1 MDLSNITGSKNTM
14 PIAVVGGGDTMTACL
29 LRGLTDGPVVELTA
43 CRAVMAREDRRYRAV
58 VVEDFE
64 LCDRRV
70 LTPCAAVR
78 WELARRADLVVV
90 SLDSEEGRRLADCV
104 PGRVFTYSD
113 GQPRADLSAEQV
125 RLREDRLEFEALTR
139 NDLVRVRAGRYDRPR
154 LYDHLAALAGA
165 LALGV
170 PLEQAAKKL
179 SMIV

>member
-1 MDLSNITGSKNTM
+1 MDRSNITGNRNAL
-14 PIAVVGGGDTMTACL
+14 PVAVVGRGDTLTARL
-29 LRGLTDGPVVELTA
+29 LRGLTDSPVVELTP
-43 CRAVMAREDRRYRAV
+43 CRAVISRETGRYRAV

-64 LCDRRV
+64 PCDRRV